1 MSSSPSA
8 PAASTAGFD
17 FQQLT
22 PPPPARP
29 LPRPEEAA
37 TQAQA
42 LVVAAEREA
51 EQIREQ
57 ARAAALEEGY
67 AAGRA
72 DALRELAPSAEA
84 LAAALASA
92 RAREVDAAERI
103 ERDAVGLAISIAQKV
118 VAGAIAVEPERV
130 LDVIR
135 GALRA
140 IVERE
145 SVVLQVNP
153 ADLELVRDSLAEVA
167 ASLGGIDHLEV
178 QGERRVERGGAL
190 LRTSVGE
197 VDARVQTK
205 LEKAQAAVESEL
217 RA

>member
-8 PAASTAGFD
+8 QAAGTAGFD

-22 PPPPARP
+22 PPPARKP
-29 LPRPEEAA
+29 VPRLDEAK
-37 TQAQA
+37 TQAEA

-51 EQIREQ
+51 DRIREE
-57 ARAAALEEGY
+57 ARRAALEEGY

-72 DALRELAPSAEA
+72 DALRELAPAAEALGSA
-84 LAAALASA
+84 LAAA
-92 RAREVDAAERI
+92 REREVDAAERI
-103 ERDAVGLAISIAQKV
+103 ERDAVGLSITIAQKV
-118 VAGAIAVEPERV
+118 VAGTIDVEPERV

-145 SVVLQVNP
+145 RVVLQVNP
-153 ADLELVRDSLAEVA
+153 EDLELVRDALTDIA

-190 LRTSVGE
+190 LRTNVGE

-205 LEKAQAAVESEL
+205 LDKARAAVESEL

>member
-8 PAASTAGFD
+8 ATASTAGFD
-17 FQQLT
+17 FEQLT
-22 PPPPARP
+22 PPPAPKP
-29 LPRPEEAA
+29 MPRPEEAA
-37 TQAQA
+37 THAQA

-57 ARAAALEEGY
+57 ARRSALEEGY

-72 DALRELAPSAEA
+72 DALRELAPSAQA
-84 LAAALASA
+84 LAAALSSA
-92 RAREVDAAERI
+92 RAREVEVAERI
-103 ERDAVGLAISIAQKV
+103 ERDAVVLAVGIAQKV

-153 ADLELVRDSLAEVA
+153 DDLELVRDALGEVA

>member
-1 MSSSPSA
+1 MSSSPNA
-8 PAASTAGFD
+8 ATAASAGFD
-17 FQQLT
+17 FEQLT
-22 PPPPARP
+22 PPPAPKP
-29 LPRPEEAA
+29 VPRLEEAK
-37 TQAQA
+37 TQAEA

-51 EQIREQ
+51 DRIRED
-57 ARAAALEEGY
+57 ARRAAIAEGY

-72 DALRELAPSAEA
+72 DALRELAPATEA
-84 LAAALASA
+84 LAAALAA
-92 RAREVDAAERI
+92 AREREVEAAERI
-103 ERDAVGLAISIAQKV
+103 ERDAVGLSITIAQKV

-153 ADLELVRDSLAEVA
+153 DDLELVRDSLTEIA

-205 LEKAQAAVESEL
+205 LEKARAAVESEL

>member
-8 PAASTAGFD
+8 ATAAKAGFD

-22 PPPPARP
+22 PPPARKP
-29 LPRPEEAA
+29 VPRLDQAK
-37 TQAQA
+37 TQAEA

-51 EQIREQ
+51 DRIRED
-57 ARAAALEEGY
+57 ARRAALEEGY

-72 DALRELAPSAEA
+72 DALQELAPAAEA
-84 LAAALASA
+84 LATALAAA
-92 RAREVDAAERI
+92 RAREVEVAERI
-103 ERDAVGLAISIAQKV
+103 ERDAVGLAAAIAEKV

-153 ADLELVRDSLAEVA
+153 DDLELVRDSLTEIA

-205 LEKAQAAVESEL
+205 LEKARAAVEAEL

>member
-1 MSSSPSA
+1 MSLSPSA
-8 PAASTAGFD
+8 PAAGTAGFD
-17 FQQLT
+17 FEQLT
-22 PPPPARP
+22 PPPPRKPA
-29 LPRPEEAA
+29 PRPEEAA
-37 TQAQA
+37 THAQA

-51 EQIREQ
+51 ENIRQQ
-57 ARAAALEEGY
+57 ARQAALEEGY

-84 LAAALASA
+84 FASALATA
-92 RAREVDAAERI
+92 RARELDVAERV
-103 ERDAVGLAISIAQKV
+103 ERDAVALAMSVAQKV

-145 SVVLQVNP
+145 RVVLQVNP
-153 ADLELVRDSLAEVA
+153 DDLELVRDALDEVA
-167 ASLGGIDHLEV
+167 GSLGGIDHLEV

-190 LRTSVGE
+190 LRTAVGE

-205 LEKAQAAVESEL
+205 LDKAQAAVESEL

>member
-8 PAASTAGFD
+8 GTADSAGFD

-22 PPPPARP
+22 PPPAPKRA
-29 LPRPEEAA
+29 PRLGDAK

-51 EQIREQ
+51 ERIREE
-57 ARAAALEEGY
+57 ARRAALDEGY

-84 LAAALASA
+84 LATALATA
-92 RAREVDAAERI
+92 RAREIEVAERI
-103 ERDAVGLAISIAQKV
+103 ERDAVGLAVMIAEKV
-118 VAGAIAVEPERV
+118 VAGTIAVEPERV

-145 SVVLQVNP
+145 TVVLQVNP
-153 ADLELVRDSLAEVA
+153 EDLELVREALTEIA

-178 QGERRVERGGAL
+178 QGERRVDRGGAL
-190 LRTSVGE
+190 LRTNVGE
-197 VDARVQTK
+197 VDARVHTK
-205 LEKAQAAVESEL
+205 LDKARAAVESEL

>member
-1 MSSSPSA
+1 M
-8 PAASTAGFD
+8 AGFD
-17 FQQLT
+17 FEQLT
-22 PPPPARP
+22 PPPPP
-29 LPRPEEAA
+29 KPVPRLTEAK
-37 TQAQA
+37 TRAQA

-51 EQIREQ
+51 ERIREA
-57 ARAAALEEGY
+57 ARSAALQEGY
-67 AAGRA
+67 QEGRA
-72 DALRELAPSAEA
+72 QALAELAPSAEA
-84 LAAALASA
+84 LAAALAAA
-92 RAREVDAAERI
+92 RAREVEFAERV
-103 ERDAVGLAISIAQKV
+103 ERDAVVLAMSIAQKV
-118 VAGAIAVEPERV
+118 VAGVIDVEPERV
-130 LDVIR
+130 LDVIS

-153 ADLELVRDSLAEVA
+153 EDLEMVRDSLTEIA

-205 LEKAQAAVESEL
+205 LDKARAAVESEL